1 MNRETVLDN
10 IINAAIDYLR
20 NILISEELGY
30 EEDGEVG
37 EPVTSEEADEFIDIN
52 MDCIKEDMNSFLDFT
67 LDGRPLDSLGDYP
80 IHEYVEHGFGGPLRA
95 ALWRA
100 RGAPLPGW

>member
-10 IINAAIDYLR
+10 IINAAIENLLD
-20 NILISEELGY
+20 ILLSEDL
-30 EEDGEVG
+30 EDGE
-37 EPVTSEEADEFIDIN
+37 PVAPEEADAFIHTH
-52 MDCIKEDMNSFLDFT
+52 MELIKESMYSFLDFT
-67 LDGRPLDSLGDYP
+67 LDGRELDSLGDYP